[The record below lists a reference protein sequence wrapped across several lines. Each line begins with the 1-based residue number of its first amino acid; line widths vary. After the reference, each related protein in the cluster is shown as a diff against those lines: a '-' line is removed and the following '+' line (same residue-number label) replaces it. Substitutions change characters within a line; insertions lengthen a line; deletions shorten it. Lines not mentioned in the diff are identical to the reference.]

1 MRVLLIEDDTM
12 IAQAIID
19 NLKQALYAVDWV
31 NDGLQACH
39 AVDTQPYDLILS
51 DLGLPRKSGI
61 EVLQYI
67 RQKHQTP
74 ILITTAQDDIN
85 SRIQG
90 LDFGADDYITK
101 PFDLNELLARMRA
114 ILRRHHQ
121 SSNQQLSNA
130 KISLNIETYQATILE
145 SGKVID
151 LSNREFSVLQAL
163 LLKPNTILS
172 RSDIEDK
179 IYAWG
184 EEVESNAVDYLIYML
199 RKKLGSDVI
208 KNVRGVGWTIQ
219 N

>member
-12 IAQAIID
+12 IAQAVID

-39 AVDTQPYDLILS
+39 TVDTQPYDLILL
-51 DLGLPRKSGI
+51 DLGLPKKSGI

-74 ILITTAQDDIN
+74 ILITTAQDDIS

-163 LLKPNTILS
+163 LLKPNNILS